1 MRFRRKRAL
10 RWIADAI
17 VALGGTVFNIVIA
30 RILGQVG
37 NSNDLPGFSSS
48 LPGGLPKAR
57 AVGQCG
63 DL

>member
-37 NSNDLPGFSSS
+37 NSNHLPGLLVFLFPSWGIAEGTCSRS
-48 LPGGLPKAR
+48 MR
-57 AVGQCG
+57 
-63 DL
+63 